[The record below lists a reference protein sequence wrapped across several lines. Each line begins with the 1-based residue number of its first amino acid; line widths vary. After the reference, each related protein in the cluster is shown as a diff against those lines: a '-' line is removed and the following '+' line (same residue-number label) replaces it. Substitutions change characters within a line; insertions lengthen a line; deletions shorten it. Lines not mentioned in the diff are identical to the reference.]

1 MIGKLQRLD
10 MNFCVDM
17 QLKARGLKFDVGE
30 TAAFARELEYLQA
43 EAIRE
48 EFPEY
53 TGLTL
58 VPLVGN
64 AIPPGARIHTYRE
77 IKGFGE
83 AELLENMSPEDFPTA
98 EVQGSEISG
107 KFRSVGAKY
116 NVTIE
121 DLRAAA
127 QMQIQVDSEKAS
139 NARNAV
145 EGKLDR
151 LILAGAPGVFNGL
164 LADAS
169 STDDTTSAGTPDF
182 ETGVEAT
189 DVATILKTFRTMVN
203 NTVIATKGRFKDLD
217 FVVSTAVWTKL
228 GLFVPST
235 TAGGGMTVMDFL
247 LKYVPGVRSITH
259 NPRLDG
265 AGAGG
270 KDRMLGYPR
279 DPKVLDALVPIR
291 FEQFAPQL
299 EGMQFTTYC
308 HAKFGGIRIK
318 HPKAIRRCD
327 VTVT

>member
-1 MIGKLQRLD
+1 MLGKIQRLD

-17 QLKARGLKFDVGE
+17 QLKARGLKVDAGE
-30 TAAFARELEYLQA
+30 TAAYARELEYLQA

-58 VPLVGN
+58 VPLIGN
-64 AIPPGARIHTYRE
+64 AIPPGAKLHTYRE

-83 AELLENMSPEDFPTA
+83 AELLEAMAPEDFPTA
-98 EVQGSEISG
+98 EVQGTEVTG
-107 KFRSVGAKY
+107 KFRSVGSKY
-116 NVTIE
+116 VVTIE
-121 DLRAAA
+121 DLRASAL
-127 QMQIQVDSEKAS
+127 MQTQIDAEKAS
-139 NARNAV
+139 NARQAV

-151 LILAGAPGVFNGL
+151 LILSGGGPFKGL
-164 LADAS
+164 L
-169 STDDTTSAGTPDF
+169 DDTSSIDDTSSDDWTTGTEAG
-182 ETGVEAT
+182 
-189 DVATILKTFRTMVN
+189 DVTAILATFRRVVN
-203 NTVIATKGRFKDLD
+203 NAFVDTKGLYKAFD
-217 FVVSTAVWTKL
+217 FVVSTTCWTKL

-247 LKYVPGVRSITH
+247 LKYVPGVRSISH
-259 NPRLDG
+259 NARLDA
-265 AGAGG
+265 AGASG
-270 KDRMLGYPR
+270 KDRMLAFPR

-318 HPKAIRRCD
+318 KPKAVRRVD
-327 VTVT
+327 ITIT